1 MTAAQPLRSRF
12 RVGDWVQVIHL
23 GKTGH
28 VRIPF
33 YVRGKLGIVVQYCG
47 RYLNPEDLADGR
59 TGGPTIDLYRVKFA
73 QCDLWPSDHL
83 PERDSLV
90 IEIYDHW
97 LAPANMREV
106 GLEEQTKGEH
116 DV

>member
-1 MTAAQPLRSRF
+1 MSRIDHIGRRF
-12 RVGDWVQVIHL
+12 QDGDSVRVVHL

-33 YVRGKLGIVVQYCG
+33 YVRGKLGEVVHYCG
-47 RYLNPEDLADGR
+47 SYLNPEDLAIGH
-59 TGGPTIDLYRVKFA
+59 TGGPVVDLYRVKFT
-73 QCDLWPSDHL
+73 QQELWPNDGK

-97 LAPANMREV
+97 LVPSGHQEARV
-106 GLEEQTKGEH
+106 
-116 DV
+116 

>member
-1 MTAAQPLRSRF
+1 VTAAEPLRSRF
-12 RVGDWVQVIHL
+12 RIGDRVRVLHL

-33 YVRGKLGIVVQYCG
+33 YVRGKLGEVVQYCG
-47 RYLNPEDLADGR
+47 RYLNPEDLAVGR
-59 TGGPTIDLYRVKFA
+59 TDGPTIDLYRVKFA
-73 QCDLWPSDHL
+73 RRDLWPADNL
-83 PERDSLV
+83 PEQDSLV

-97 LAPANMREV
+97 LALPTMREPTSAK
-106 GLEEQTKGEH
+106 QTKGKR

>member
-1 MTAAQPLRSRF
+1 VTAAEPLRSRF
-12 RVGDWVQVIHL
+12 RVGDRVQVLHL

-33 YVRGKLGIVVQYCG
+33 YVRGKLGEIVQYCG
-47 RYLNPEDLADGR
+47 RYLNPEDLAVGR
-59 TGGPTIDLYRVKFA
+59 TDGPTIDLYRVRFA
-73 QCDLWPSDHL
+73 QRDLWPADSL
-83 PERDSLV
+83 PEQDSLV

-97 LAPANMREV
+97 LAPANLPERP
-106 GLEEQTKGEH
+106 LEEQTKGKR